1 MMSKQQLIEIL
12 TVPGCTS
19 KRPMRDL
26 VDSLLQENEI
36 SNVEVRQIGVAT
48 DTMAVREKFPGSPT
62 IRVNG
67 IDVDPE
73 GDKQSNYGMG

>member
-1 MMSKQQLIEIL
+1 MSKQQLIEIL
-12 TVPGCTS
+12 TVPGCSS

-36 SNVEVRQIGVAT
+36 LNAEVREIEVAT
-48 DTMAVREKFPGSPT
+48 DAMAVRKKFPGSPT
-62 IRVNG
+62 VRVNG

-73 GDKQSNYGMG
+73 GDKQGNYGMG

>member
-1 MMSKQQLIEIL
+1 
-12 TVPGCTS
+12 
-19 KRPMRDL
+19 
-26 VDSLLQENEI
+26 
-36 SNVEVRQIGVAT
+36 
-48 DTMAVREKFPGSPT
+48 MAVREKFPGSPT

>member
-36 SNVEVRQIGVAT
+36 DNAEVREVEVAT
-48 DTMAVREKFPGSPT
+48 DAMAVREKFPGSPT
-62 IRVNG
+62 VRVNG

-73 GDKQSNYGMG
+73 DDRQSNYGMG